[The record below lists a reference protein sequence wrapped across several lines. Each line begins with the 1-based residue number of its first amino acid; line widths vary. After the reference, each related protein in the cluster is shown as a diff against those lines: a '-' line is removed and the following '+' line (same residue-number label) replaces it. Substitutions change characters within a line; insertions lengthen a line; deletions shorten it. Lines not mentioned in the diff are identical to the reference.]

1 MATKYNLAFYTYFYG
16 SDSNPAFKIPH
27 MPSLTYNCYYY
38 TNNKTIMEQLKH
50 TNWIGIYHDIP
61 TTDDLIESCMVGK
74 HIKTMPHE
82 YNDLKNY
89 DFLCFLDSKLA
100 KVSETFVENMI
111 AKYFTEQNYALLA
124 RKHWF
129 ISNSIWLEY
138 NESMKHHKYRLQ
150 ENRYKQYIHNQLNNG
165 LSDHVDH
172 HCAGGFLIRNMKHDK
187 INEINNTW
195 YKHIQECGIQDQ
207 ISFFFVKQLFHDIIH
222 PFSEIPFVQ

>member
-1 MATKYNLAFYTYFYG
+1 M
-16 SDSNPAFKIPH
+16 I
-27 MPSLTYNCYYY
+27 
-38 TNNKTIMEQLKH
+38 
-50 TNWIGIYHDIP
+50 
-61 TTDDLIESCMVGK
+61 GK

-100 KVSETFVENMI
+100 KISETFVENII
-111 AKYFTEQNYALLA
+111 AKYFIERNYALLA

-129 ISNSIWLEY
+129 VSNSIWLEY
-138 NESMKHHKYRLQ
+138 SESMKQHRYRLQ
-150 ENRYKQYIHNQLNNG
+150 ESRYKQYIHNQLNNG

-172 HCAGGFLIRNMKHDK
+172 HCAGGFLIRNMKHNK
-187 INEINNTW
+187 MNEINNTW